1 MDSSGGAAPAG
12 PLVVGVDEGERSRDA
27 IALGKQ
33 LAMGLPGELM
43 PVYVHTLDELDALMT
58 GHHPEEVQQLVAEDA
73 QTKLEAVRALALD
86 MGISDVGLR
95 EASSA
100 AEGLH
105 EQAAETDAALLV
117 IGSSNRSGLG
127 RLLPG
132 GTAERLLSGSPVPV
146 AVAPNGYAS
155 REAGRAV
162 VGVGFDK
169 SPEAAQAVR
178 WAAGLAIGSGASL
191 QVLAVHAPVAFG
203 SVVAGGPFGTQTVN
217 QVLGKELQAEIE
229 QLTEALSPELSVE
242 PRLLKG
248 DPATLLAERS
258 QELDLLVLGSR
269 GYGPIKSVLLGSV
282 SSYVLRNAHCP
293 VLVVPR
299 GANGAQAP

>member
-1 MDSSGGAAPAG
+1 
-12 PLVVGVDEGERSRDA
+12 VIVGVDESERSRDA
-27 IALGKQ
+27 IALGQQ

-43 PVYVHTLDELDALMT
+43 PVYVHTLEELDALMA
-58 GHHPEEVQQLVAEDA
+58 GHHAEEVQQLVAEDA
-73 QTKLEAVRALALD
+73 QAKLEQIRGLAAD
-86 MGISDVGLR
+86 MGFPDVGLR
-95 EASSA
+95 QASSA

-105 EQAAETDAALLV
+105 EQAAETDAAAVV

-162 VGVGFDK
+162 VGVGFDN
-169 SPEAAQAVR
+169 SPEAGQAIR
-178 WAAGLAIGSGASL
+178 WAAALAKQSGASL
-191 QVLAVHAPVAFG
+191 QVLAVHAPMAFG
-203 SVVAGGPFGTQTVN
+203 SVVAGGAFGTQTVN
-217 QVLGKELQAEIE
+217 QALGSELQAESE
-229 QLTEALSPELSVE
+229 QLTEALLPELPVE
-242 PRLLKG
+242 SRLFKG
-248 DPATLLAERS
+248 DPAKLLAKHS

-299 GANGAQAP
+299 GGDGGGGGD